1 MSLVKGVPDTTR
13 ASVEDRVKQIVGE
26 LSKTAPDQIVSS
38 EPLSSISGW
47 DSMSILDL
55 MVHVERE
62 FNVPLDLDALESD
75 TSVSAL
81 VDILLAAGGHES
93 A

>member
-1 MSLVKGVPDTTR
+1 MSSVKGVPDAAR

-26 LSKTAPDQIVSS
+26 LSNTPPGEIVSS
-38 EPLSSISGW
+38 EPLSNLTGW

-62 FNVPLDLDALESD
+62 FQVRLDPDALESEMNVAD
-75 TSVSAL
+75 L
-81 VDILLAAGGHES
+81 VDLLVAAGAHV
-93 A
+93 AA